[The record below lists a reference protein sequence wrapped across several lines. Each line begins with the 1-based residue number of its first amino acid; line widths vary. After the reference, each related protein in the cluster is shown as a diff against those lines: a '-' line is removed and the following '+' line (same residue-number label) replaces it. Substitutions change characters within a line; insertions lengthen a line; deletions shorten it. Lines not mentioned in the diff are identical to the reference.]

1 MVDHNVC
8 YHANACDGPSHFVS
22 GHVYSVDVS
31 IVHSRLM
38 GSAIHIPRIVTS
50 PPAAIHGL
58 SLLHNFSI
66 ATSASVHEEQQKAGE
81 EEKDGIHD
89 PKREARFEHGAS
101 LVNAAREGA
110 AVAVE
115 SIRSQ

>member
-1 MVDHNVC
+1 M
-8 YHANACDGPSHFVS
+8 
-22 GHVYSVDVS
+22 
-31 IVHSRLM
+31 LM
-38 GSAIHIPRIVTS
+38 GTAIHIPRIVTS
-50 PPAAIHGL
+50 PPAAVHGL
-58 SLLHNFSI
+58 PLLHNFSI
-66 ATSASVHEEQQKAGE
+66 ATSASVHKKQQKAGE

-101 LVNAAREGA
+101 LVDAARERA